1 MEGPHQ
7 SVTGHNIRIFH
18 EGGGVYIG
26 TWDLHQGVMRNK
38 KHLKRQAANI
48 GKDGSRKCEEGQRY
62 EQLGRAASMGGWG
75 EDDPASQKE
84 QLARGLKASSV
95 QEYTGNRQEGNWKEL
110 LTRHSKLFRGDHH
123 NFSHGQRDG
132 LAQ

>member
-1 MEGPHQ
+1 M
-7 SVTGHNIRIFH
+7 
-18 EGGGVYIG
+18 YIG

-62 EQLGRAASMGGWG
+62 EQLGRAASMGRWG

-84 QLARGLKASSV
+84 QLALGVKSKFSP
-95 QEYTGNRQEGNWKEL
+95 GIHRQQAGRQLEGVVN
-110 LTRHSKLFRGDHH
+110 
-123 NFSHGQRDG
+123 
-132 LAQ
+132 